1 MSGSSKT
8 SSDFDAHRGNDGAKC
23 PVVTMS
29 SKTNTG
35 SYDALVNNGI
45 AKLGSEET
53 WRHMVSV
60 VFRHSDLHTYRL
72 VIKKLLFGER
82 CLNCVMTNKSRG
94 FCFFKV
100 VDKDDRLNS
109 TTEESLYKWVANEYC
124 AREGCSAT
132 ATDEPISLTDV
143 GNALTIFPEPE
154 VLKVTKGNKRIP
166 ESHTL
171 PSVSE
176 FFLTDDESFVSFLR
190 VSMFESLCCEK
201 QTISICFQAASS
213 TWTEPTDTFRTRV
226 SAFKQLE
233 HLPWEK
239 GRMLLKDLVDLQWK
253 QWKDP
258 NCHKGGKE
266 CKVGGCAYC
275 KLIRCELSKR
285 FRTLVRKG
293 FEDRLQR
300 MLVEREGY
308 CKNVPQHLDTYYANA
323 EVIINRLD
331 FPKKSVPSKREAPTV
346 SKPLKVKVPKKSKK
360 SPNSVSSPTLVT
372 PENLKKVKPTDKRFL
387 CDNVTVEEI

>member
-8 SSDFDAHRGNDGAKC
+8 KIESSDFDDHCGNGPEIASANLLRGFQEKQGAIDIPARVYVGGASGASSSSPRPTVPPPAPPPSRPPPDDRPHGKGVELYDGAKC
-23 PVVTMS
+23 LVVTMS

-143 GNALTIFPEPE
+143 SNALTIFPEPE
-154 VLKVTKGNKRIP
+154 VLR
-166 ESHTL
+166 
-171 PSVSE
+171 
-176 FFLTDDESFVSFLR
+176 
-190 VSMFESLCCEK
+190 
-201 QTISICFQAASS
+201 
-213 TWTEPTDTFRTRV
+213 
-226 SAFKQLE
+226 
-233 HLPWEK
+233 
-239 GRMLLKDLVDLQWK
+239 
-253 QWKDP
+253 
-258 NCHKGGKE
+258 
-266 CKVGGCAYC
+266 
-275 KLIRCELSKR
+275 
-285 FRTLVRKG
+285 
-293 FEDRLQR
+293 
-300 MLVEREGY
+300 
-308 CKNVPQHLDTYYANA
+308 
-323 EVIINRLD
+323 
-331 FPKKSVPSKREAPTV
+331 
-346 SKPLKVKVPKKSKK
+346 
-360 SPNSVSSPTLVT
+360 
-372 PENLKKVKPTDKRFL
+372 
-387 CDNVTVEEI
+387 